1 MLVNKEFF
9 LTLRQRI
16 YYFWIFFLHILSVR
30 ARTHVCKI
38 CIVYRFIC
46 TFIVSINSKLC
57 KKVYINFKNENIISF
72 SLSSSEQ
79 SPETILPFVVQCSP
93 NSMTIY
99 YNVSLCIVLYYSL
112 KSWVVSRRLS
122 LVLRA
127 LYSPPPLLSLCNLPP
142 GIIYTVIMVY
152 EVGGG
157 EYFRCEEKAKVKFE
171 NKKKRQENYF
181 LRKKTPL

>member
-1 MLVNKEFF
+1 MWNFKGLFHEMLVNKEFF

-152 EVGGG
+152 
-157 EYFRCEEKAKVKFE
+157 
-171 NKKKRQENYF
+171 
-181 LRKKTPL
+181 